1 MLKTNTYEKTKT
13 EKEKIIVS
21 LGNIQKAGGGDTKYY
36 NTDLG
41 NPR

>member
-13 EKEKIIVS
+13 EKRNHRLFGQYPK
-21 LGNIQKAGGGDTKYY
+21 GRRRRHKYY